1 MLFHTTL
8 GYLSLLHVT
17 TLNHNHKRNKEKTV
31 MSFLAHL
38 LKTPIRRAGAFGVFH
53 ASPEEKYACLV

>member
-1 MLFHTTL
+1 
-8 GYLSLLHVT
+8 
-17 TLNHNHKRNKEKTV
+17 